1 MVLLTSHIFTTL
13 AIISLIWI
21 SPIWTWNLNDRR
33 YDGYDLERGPVF
45 YEAYYPENN
54 DNNPSEYQEKRYF
67 DRDAVIERTFQI
79 PTDQKEYIEDRSKNE
94 YLNSLEYL
102 RYDNS
107 YNPDSKLSKI
117 QNYPIIE
124 SSRNNEIPR
133 KFYNANSFSP
143 NYIRIIRNIPGDLL
157 ASKNMENWNSLG
169 NYLSFDPNFEDRR
182 NVDKNDISR
191 SNFRGI
197 PNRGFLNQE
206 SMFEKRND
214 DKKVESIRDVQ
225 ENLSAASSRAIRPL
239 EISKEFDSIRR
250 LSPRDLQNHNSFDTI
265 NSINYVRYP
274 RKEYNYFENRND
286 PESEKWIPQNL
297 PNEQMEGIPR
307 NVNSLPSEN
316 IFAPRPQVI
325 NYVFSK
331 DSRIERTEKPITTIK
346 EITNNDEPRKYGDNL
361 LQEELNKEEENENK
375 NTKVTS
381 IEISE
386 VPRHKIRHH
395 HGEWLRNFSHGQK

>member
-1 MVLLTSHIFTTL
+1 MVLLTSHIFTIL

-67 DRDAVIERTFQI
+67 DRDPVIERTFQI
-79 PTDQKEYIEDRSKNE
+79 PTDRKEYMEDRSKNE
-94 YLNSLEYL
+94 YLDRLEYL

-107 YNPDSKLSKI
+107 YNPDTKLSRI
-117 QNYPIIE
+117 LNYPKTE
-124 SSRNNEIPR
+124 SSRNYEISR
-133 KFYNANSFSP
+133 KFYDVNSLSP
-143 NYIRIIRNIPGDLL
+143 NYIKLIRNIPEDSLT
-157 ASKNMENWNSLG
+157 STNVDNWNTLG
-169 NYLSFDPNFEDRR
+169 NYYLRVDPNF
-182 NVDKNDISR
+182 DKSDINSR

-197 PNRGFLNQE
+197 PDRGFLNE
-206 SMFEKRND
+206 ENMFEKRND
-214 DKKVESIRDVQ
+214 EKKVESIRDIRQ
-225 ENLSAASSRAIRPL
+225 NLSAASPRAIQPL
-239 EISKEFDSIRR
+239 EIPKEFDSIRR

-265 NSINYVRYP
+265 NSVNYIRYP
-274 RKEYNYFENRND
+274 RQEYNYFGNRND

-297 PNEQMEGIPR
+297 SNEQMEGIPR

-331 DSRIERTEKPITTIK
+331 DSSIEQTEKPITTIK

-361 LQEELNKEEENENK
+361 LQEELNKEEENKDK

-395 HGEWLRNFSHGQK
+395 HGEWLRNFSRGQK